1 MKFDFLINIIF
12 SHEYYNE
19 CIPSEIFEIEPR
31 RTNRVVLGGPKYP
44 FRQTGR
50 NQYALI
56 GDREELLDHLS
67 TSPDGLNLEFQA
79 HSKDPNF
86 LLYTQSLLPEE
97 LNDSDI
103 QLSVIDNRLN
113 RLNVIIHVT
122 KELLKTKCPIQKE
135 IHYHTKEAYLNPAK
149 RKAMVV
155 KNEKRFL
162 KQKRNALKNPGYSRH
177 PVKTQASFK
186 RLLKAV

>member
-67 TSPDGLNLEFQA
+67 TSPDGLNLEFQEIRI
-79 HSKDPNF
+79 F
-86 LLYTQSLLPEE
+86 YC
-97 LNDSDI
+97 
-103 QLSVIDNRLN
+103 
-113 RLNVIIHVT
+113 IH
-122 KELLKTKCPIQKE
+122 
-135 IHYHTKEAYLNPAK
+135 NPCY
-149 RKAMVV
+149 RK
-155 KNEKRFL
+155 
-162 KQKRNALKNPGYSRH
+162 S
-177 PVKTQASFK
+177 
-186 RLLKAV
+186 

>member
-67 TSPDGLNLEFQA
+67 T
-79 HSKDPNF
+79 
-86 LLYTQSLLPEE
+86 
-97 LNDSDI
+97 
-103 QLSVIDNRLN
+103 LSFK
-113 RLNVIIHVT
+113 H
-122 KELLKTKCPIQKE
+122 IQKIRIFYC
-135 IHYHTKEAYLNPAK
+135 IHNPCY
-149 RKAMVV
+149 RK
-155 KNEKRFL
+155 
-162 KQKRNALKNPGYSRH
+162 S
-177 PVKTQASFK
+177 
-186 RLLKAV
+186 

>member
-122 KELLKTKCPIQKE
+122 KELLETKCPRKKSIITQKKP
-135 IHYHTKEAYLNPAK
+135 IGIL
-149 RKAMVV
+149 
-155 KNEKRFL
+155 
-162 KQKRNALKNPGYSRH
+162 S
-177 PVKTQASFK
+177 
-186 RLLKAV
+186 

>member
-67 TSPDGLNLEFQA
+67 TSRMVSTLSFKHIQ
-79 HSKDPNF
+79 KIRIF
-86 LLYTQSLLPEE
+86 YLYT
-97 LNDSDI
+97 I
-103 QLSVIDNRLN
+103 
-113 RLNVIIHVT
+113 
-122 KELLKTKCPIQKE
+122 
-135 IHYHTKEAYLNPAK
+135 PATGRAK
-149 RKAMVV
+149 
-155 KNEKRFL
+155 
-162 KQKRNALKNPGYSRH
+162 
-177 PVKTQASFK
+177 
-186 RLLKAV
+186 

>member
-67 TSPDGLNLEFQA
+67 ISPDGLNLEFQA

-103 QLSVIDNRLN
+103 QLSVIDNRDHSCYQ
-113 RLNVIIHVT
+113 RIIRNEMPNTERNPLSH
-122 KELLKTKCPIQKE
+122 KRSLLGF
-135 IHYHTKEAYLNPAK
+135 YLDT
-149 RKAMVV
+149 
-155 KNEKRFL
+155 
-162 KQKRNALKNPGYSRH
+162 S
-177 PVKTQASFK
+177 
-186 RLLKAV
+186 

>member
-67 TSPDGLNLEFQA
+67 ISPDGLNLEFQA

-86 LLYTQSLLPEE
+86 YC
-97 LNDSDI
+97 
-103 QLSVIDNRLN
+103 
-113 RLNVIIHVT
+113 IH
-122 KELLKTKCPIQKE
+122 
-135 IHYHTKEAYLNPAK
+135 NPCY
-149 RKAMVV
+149 RK
-155 KNEKRFL
+155 
-162 KQKRNALKNPGYSRH
+162 S
-177 PVKTQASFK
+177 
-186 RLLKAV
+186 

>member
-103 QLSVIDNRLN
+103 
-113 RLNVIIHVT
+113 
-122 KELLKTKCPIQKE
+122 IQACSE
-135 IHYHTKEAYLNPAK
+135 EGIYLG
-149 RKAMVV
+149 
-155 KNEKRFL
+155 KNINKFD
-162 KQKRNALKNPGYSRH
+162 
-177 PVKTQASFK
+177 F
-186 RLLKAV
+186 

>member
-67 TSPDGLNLEFQA
+67 TSPDGFK
-79 HSKDPNF
+79 H
-86 LLYTQSLLPEE
+86 
-97 LNDSDI
+97 
-103 QLSVIDNRLN
+103 
-113 RLNVIIHVT
+113 
-122 KELLKTKCPIQKE
+122 IQKIRIFYC
-135 IHYHTKEAYLNPAK
+135 IHNPCY
-149 RKAMVV
+149 RK
-155 KNEKRFL
+155 
-162 KQKRNALKNPGYSRH
+162 S
-177 PVKTQASFK
+177 
-186 RLLKAV
+186 